1 MKSSFLELVKRD
13 SDRGTNTRR
22 RDRKFLILIWCVF
35 LARGVFYST
44 FLPIWEGYDEPIHFA
59 FVQYWGTTHRLPLPT
74 TPVSRE
80 IQSSLHLLPLPWML
94 RLHGY
99 PKPIFT
105 HDEFWKLDGQQRNHM
120 EQEFRRIPKE
130 WASEPGTELITNY
143 EAQPPPLYY
152 VLLAA
157 PLPVNG

>member
-1 MKSSFLELVKRD
+1 
-13 SDRGTNTRR
+13 
-22 RDRKFLILIWCVF
+22 
-35 LARGVFYST
+35 
-44 FLPIWEGYDEPIHFA
+44 
-59 FVQYWGTTHRLPLPT
+59 
-74 TPVSRE
+74 
-80 IQSSLHLLPLPWML
+80 ML